1 MLCPM
6 STASDL
12 LALYLAAE
20 ASILQGQSV
29 RHGERMLTMADLA
42 EVRAERQRLELRVN
56 AETRGGSPRY
66 QLADLS

>member
-1 MLCPM
+1 M

-20 ASILQGQSV
+20 GKILAGQST
-29 RHGERMLTMADLA
+29 RMGDRMLTMADLA
-42 EVRAERQRLELRVN
+42 EVRTERRNLERRVN
-56 AETRGGSPRY
+56 AEAGGGSARY

>member
-1 MLCPM
+1 M

-12 LALYLAAE
+12 LAKYLAAE
-20 ASILQGQSV
+20 SAILSGQEV
-29 RHGERMLTMADLA
+29 RMGDRSLKMADLA

-66 QLADLS
+66 QTADFSR

>member
-1 MLCPM
+1 MLCNM

-20 ASILQGQSV
+20 AAILQGQSV

-42 EVRAERQRLELRVN
+42 EVRAERQRLEIRVSN
-56 AETRGGSPRY
+56 ETAGGSPRY
-66 QLADLS
+66 QVADFS

>member
-1 MLCPM
+1 M

-20 ASILQGQSV
+20 SAILSGQ
-29 RHGERMLTMADLA
+29 EYRMGDRSLKLADLS

-56 AETRGGSPRY
+56 SESRSGSARH
-66 QLADLS
+66 QLASFS